1 MPNSEEVME
10 KPDFDPEAMKLF
22 EDDKGANCT
31 TIIRLIRDSELKK
44 QTNIAFEF
52 TKVRLTLILL
62 DSRILPSLFSST
74 TERCQS

>member
-1 MPNSEEVME
+1 ME

-44 QTNIAFEF
+44 QTEVAFDF
-52 TKVRLTLILL
+52 TKVRPTLVIF
-62 DSRILPSLFSST
+62 DSVIFPSLFFST